1 MLNCPMQHWPN
12 LVNMKLTTKIV
23 AKTKA
28 KKKISFQIQIVVE
41 TIKGKINVRS
51 HRTGLLDNLFNDFDI
66 QILLLLT
73 NNSLDDHDFYFLP
86 LPCQKSAQYTIHF
99 A

>member
-23 AKTKA
+23 TKTKA

-51 HRTGLLDNLFNDFDI
+51 H
-66 QILLLLT
+66 
-73 NNSLDDHDFYFLP
+73 
-86 LPCQKSAQYTIHF
+86 
-99 A
+99 